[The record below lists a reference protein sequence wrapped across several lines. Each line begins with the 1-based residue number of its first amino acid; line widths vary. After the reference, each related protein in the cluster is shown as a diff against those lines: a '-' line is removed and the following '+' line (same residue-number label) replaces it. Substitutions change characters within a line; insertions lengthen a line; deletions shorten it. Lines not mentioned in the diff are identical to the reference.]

1 MTIRENMGAVNTP
14 RFSLRAW
21 IDCGEGDPGFARDH
35 AALQMY
41 CDEHAELLSRMPFDA
56 ICDLVAKAFP
66 RTSAVE
72 VLDAETRCGVLLYP
86 NWP

>member
-1 MTIRENMGAVNTP
+1 MTIRENMVAVNTP

-35 AALQMY
+35 AALQTY
-41 CDEHAELLSRMPFDA
+41 CDEHAELLSRMPFDD
-56 ICDLVAKAFP
+56 ICDLIAKEFP
-66 RTSAVE
+66 RASAVE

-86 NWP
+86 SWP

>member
-1 MTIRENMGAVNTP
+1 MQIRENMVAVSTP

-21 IDCGEGDPGFARDH
+21 VNCGEGDPGFARDH
-35 AALQMY
+35 AAIQTY
-41 CDEHAELLSRMPFDA
+41 CDEHAELLEKMPFDA

-66 RTSAVE
+66 RTAAVE